1 MYILQEN
8 THLSPSYRELAW
20 MKQNTNIHQPTQKM
34 SYFPNFFNNKFSYNS
49 ELSIMHSN
57 REKARQR

>member
-1 MYILQEN
+1 
-8 THLSPSYRELAW
+8 